1 MKNDKIIN
9 FQTNKDNKIINKY
22 DIDKI
27 LKHNGKFILICNI
40 ILILCIIISLL
51 LVDVTDSVSL
61 IIAID
66 LGMLLAVGIVID
78 IVNRIRSMIALKK
91 YNLNEI
97 KEELASDST
106 RKLDGLETYLTENY
120 IVSNATVIRI
130 TKYEDIEWAYLYIYS
145 RHSGII
151 YTPVNMTFNS
161 KIRKY
166 PIAAYLKNG
175 KGNRVILAVV
185 KNDKQLKE
193 VYSAISKKNKK
204 VIKGYTKENIKK
216 YEKINKLF
224 TIENIIGK
232 ILLLGLFVILII
244 GAIYNNIH
252 IFL

>member
-1 MKNDKIIN
+1 MDAE
-9 FQTNKDNKIINKY
+9 KDNFNV
-22 DIDKI
+22 DKI
-27 LKHNGKFILICNI
+27 LKHNGKIILICNI

-66 LGMLLAVGIVID
+66 LCMMLAVGIVID
-78 IVNRIRSMIALKK
+78 IVNRLRSKIALKK

-97 KEELASDST
+97 KEELASDSA
-106 RKLDGLETYLTENY
+106 RKLDGVETYLTENY

-130 TKYEDIEWAYLYIYS
+130 TKYEDIKWAYLYIRSSS
-145 RHSGII
+145 RGTI

-166 PIAAYLKNG
+166 PIVAYLKNG
-175 KGNRVILAVV
+175 NGMRVILAVV

-204 VIKGYTKENIKK
+204 VLKGYTKENIKK
-216 YEKINKLF
+216 YEKIDKIF
-224 TIENIIGK
+224 RIENKIGK
-232 ILLLGLFVILII
+232 ILLGGFLITMMI
-244 GAIYNNIH
+244 GAIYV
-252 IFL
+252 IFF

>member
-1 MKNDKIIN
+1 MIQYTVYKGGLKMNV
-9 FQTNKDNKIINKY
+9 
-22 DIDKI
+22 DKI

-66 LGMLLAVGIVID
+66 LGMMLAVGIVID
-78 IVNRIRSMIALKK
+78 IVNRIRSIIALKK

-106 RKLDGLETYLTENY
+106 RKLDGVETYLTENY

-130 TKYEDIEWAYLYIYS
+130 TKYEDIKWAYLYIYLSS
-145 RHSGII
+145 RGII
-151 YTPVNMTFNS
+151 YTPVNMTFNN
-161 KIRKY
+161 KIGKY

-175 KGNRVILAVV
+175 NGMRVILAVV

-193 VYSAISKKNKK
+193 VYSAITKKNKK
-204 VIKGYTKENIKK
+204 VLKGYTEENIKK
-216 YEKINKLF
+216 YEKINKIF
-224 TIENIIGK
+224 RVENIIGK
-232 ILLLGLFVILII
+232 ILLWGFLITMMI
-244 GAIYNNIH
+244 GAIYV
-252 IFL
+252 IFF

>member
-1 MKNDKIIN
+1 MIQYTVYKGGLKMNV
-9 FQTNKDNKIINKY
+9 
-22 DIDKI
+22 DKI

-66 LGMLLAVGIVID
+66 LGMMLAVGIVID
-78 IVNRIRSMIALKK
+78 IVNRIRSIIALKK

-106 RKLDGLETYLTENY
+106 RKLDGVETYLTENY

-130 TKYEDIEWAYLYIYS
+130 TKYEDIKWAYLYIYS
-145 RHSGII
+145 SSRGII
-151 YTPVNMTFNS
+151 YTPVNMTFNN
-161 KIRKY
+161 KIGKY

-175 KGNRVILAVV
+175 NGMRVILAVV

-193 VYSAISKKNKK
+193 VYSAITKKNKK
-204 VIKGYTKENIKK
+204 VLKGYTKENIEK
-216 YEKINKLF
+216 YEKIDKIF
-224 TIENIIGK
+224 RIENKIRK
-232 ILLLGLFVILII
+232 ILLGGFLITMMI
-244 GAIYNNIH
+244 GAIYV
-252 IFL
+252 IFF

>member
-1 MKNDKIIN
+1 MIQYTVYKGGLKMNV
-9 FQTNKDNKIINKY
+9 
-22 DIDKI
+22 DKI

-66 LGMLLAVGIVID
+66 LGMMLAVGIVID
-78 IVNRIRSMIALKK
+78 IVNRIRSIIALKK

-106 RKLDGLETYLTENY
+106 RKLDGVETYLTENY

-130 TKYEDIEWAYLYIYS
+130 TKYEDIKWAYLYIYLSS
-145 RHSGII
+145 RGII
-151 YTPVNMTFNS
+151 YTPVNMTFNN
-161 KIRKY
+161 KIGKY

-175 KGNRVILAVV
+175 NGMRVILAVV

-193 VYSAISKKNKK
+193 VYSAITKKNKK
-204 VIKGYTKENIKK
+204 VLKGYTKENIEK
-216 YEKINKLF
+216 YEKIDKIF
-224 TIENIIGK
+224 RIENKIGK
-232 ILLLGLFVILII
+232 ILLGGFLITMMI
-244 GAIYNNIH
+244 GAIYV
-252 IFL
+252 IFF